1 MTDTEMLCILL
12 FDKTL
17 DEIAEDIL
25 KEGKNYGS
33 ERIHTA

>member
-1 MTDTEMLCILL
+1 MTDTEMLCVLL

-17 DEIAEDIL
+17 DEVCDEILREDT
-25 KEGKNYGS
+25 EDGS